1 VSGFERGY
9 KESPSDRPKFFFFLL
24 SFVFPLVLFVVFWQV
39 GMLEKV
45 EGELLAFNEV
55 LKKSP
60 AFASFL
66 SNPTINRDA
75 KVTQI
80 GTILEENKVTHITRN
95 LFLTLSAN
103 GKIGEAA
110 KVIAEYEELM
120 ACKRGVVKAVIISAE
135 PLKKEVVESVKKAIT
150 AIAGAKTTVELE
162 LQVHP
167 SIVGGLQV
175 MVGDKFLDL
184 SVNSRIADLSK
195 SLEGV

>member
-1 VSGFERGY
+1 
-9 KESPSDRPKFFFFLL
+9 
-24 SFVFPLVLFVVFWQV
+24 
-39 GMLEKV
+39 MLEKV

>member
-1 VSGFERGY
+1 
-9 KESPSDRPKFFFFLL
+9 
-24 SFVFPLVLFVVFWQV
+24 
-39 GMLEKV
+39 MLEKV
-45 EGELLAFNEV
+45 EGELLAFSEV

-66 SNPTINRDA
+66 SNPTVPRDA
-75 KVTQI
+75 KVAQI
-80 GTILEENKVTHITRN
+80 GSVLEENKVTHITRN

-110 KVIAEYEELM
+110 KVISEYEELM

-135 PLKKEVVESVKKAIT
+135 PLKKDILESVKKAVT

-162 LQVHP
+162 LQVNA
-167 SIVGGLQV
+167 SIVGGLQI